1 MLNRFRA
8 RPTFS
13 SVVSVM
19 ALFVALGG
27 TSYAAVKLPK
37 NSVGSSQIKT
47 NGVGSS
53 DVKNGSLR
61 GIDFRA
67 GELPAGP
74 QGQQG
79 PKGEKGEKGDPGTPG
94 QNGQDGQDGVLG
106 AVTVQRTDVALADN
120 TTQAVEVS
128 CPAGQKAISGGSSVD
143 QTGSDDIKLLVS
155 RPGNGGFIPADG
167 QSFNDWRAVYR
178 NPAGGTGAAEI
189 RAFVV
194 CVADPA
200 A

>member
-1 MLNRFRA
+1 MMSRFRS
-8 RPTFS
+8 RPSFA

-74 QGQQG
+74 QGLQG
-79 PKGEKGEKGDPGTPG
+79 PKGEKGDAG
-94 QNGQDGQDGVLG
+94 QNGKDGVLG

-120 TTQAVEVS
+120 TTQAVEAS
-128 CPAGQKAISGGSSVD
+128 CPTGQKAISGGSSVD